1 MKQGILSG
9 IALAA
14 LACFVLLLGVG
25 FVLMK
30 KPVIEQVVRQ
40 PQPSTA
46 SGAENIPASA
56 TLDLSGRNLTA
67 APASVFNDASLE
79 KLNLSHNAL
88 TGALPAEIRHLSN
101 LRTLDAS
108 YNRMTGVPAEIGQL
122 ANLEMLDLSYN
133 QLTGLPQELGN
144 LQHLRVL
151 NLAGNPHVSLQDLA
165 SIRAHLSATTRIL
178 LN

>member
-1 MKQGILSG
+1 MKQGTLSI

-14 LACFVLLLGVG
+14 LACLVLLLGVG
-25 FVLMK
+25 FVLTQ

-40 PQPSTA
+40 PQPSAA
-46 SGAENIPASA
+46 SGAENIPASV

-67 APASVFNDASLE
+67 VPTSEFNDTSIE

-88 TGALPAEIRHLSN
+88 TGALPAEIRRLSN

-122 ANLEMLDLSYN
+122 SDLEILDLSYN

-151 NLAGNPHVSLQDLA
+151 NLTGNPHVSMQDLA
-165 SIRAHLSATTRIL
+165 LIRARLPATTEIL
-178 LN
+178 TN